1 MFIEVCGSGS
11 SGNGYVLDCDGRVL
25 LLEAGCRFIDIKRIL
40 NYDIS
45 GIVGMFVS
53 HGHGDHAKYTEE
65 YRQAGI
71 PIFEPYKSEMDRR
84 VVTYDGFVLKSF
96 PLPHDGVENRG
107 VYITCPNGHRILYLT
122 DYEYCG
128 YTFTNQRIQTL
139 LIECNYCKSMID
151 PEEEKYN
158 HVLRGHASLDVAKEI
173 VRVNKTSDLKNVI
186 LCHLSHNSADKY
198 EILDEVRSVVDISV
212 LVTVAEPGLIVDLD
226 REF

>member
-1 MFIEVCGSGS
+1 
-11 SGNGYVLDCDGRVL
+11 
-25 LLEAGCRFIDIKRIL
+25 
-40 NYDIS
+40 
-45 GIVGMFVS
+45 
-53 HGHGDHAKYTEE
+53 
-65 YRQAGI
+65 
-71 PIFEPYKSEMDRR
+71 MDRR